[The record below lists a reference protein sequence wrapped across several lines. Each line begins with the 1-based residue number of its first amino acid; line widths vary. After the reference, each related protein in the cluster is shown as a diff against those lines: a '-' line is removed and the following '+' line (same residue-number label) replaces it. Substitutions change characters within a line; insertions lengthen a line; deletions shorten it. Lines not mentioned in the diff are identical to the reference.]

1 MSGGRAPEGVRDAGF
16 APVSRVTLWTIG
28 GLVCLGLVT
37 AGYLAVSSL
46 VNASV
51 ICGGIGD
58 CGAVQASVYSR
69 LYGVPVSALGFGA
82 YVVLA
87 GALVGV
93 VTLRDEGRYLALLGL
108 AAVAIAGMLFSLYLT
123 YIELFV
129 IRAICP
135 WCLASAFAI
144 TVTAFLS
151 VDELW
156 RIALGQEPAQSR

>member
-1 MSGGRAPEGVRDAGF
+1 MKGRGAAEAARAPEL
-16 APVSRVTLWTIG
+16 APVGRVTRWAIS
-28 GLVCLGLVT
+28 GLLCLGLVT
-37 AGYLAVSSL
+37 AGYLAISSL

-51 ICGGIGD
+51 VCGGIGD

-69 LYGVPVSALGFGA
+69 LYGVPVSVLGFGT

-93 VTLRDEGRYLALLGL
+93 VKLRGEGSYLALLGL
-108 AAVAIAGMLFSLYLT
+108 VAVAIAGMLFSLYLT
-123 YIELFV
+123 YVELFI

-144 TVTAFLS
+144 TAIAFLS

-156 RIALGQEPAQSR
+156 RIALGQEPAGSR